1 MAAVLDLLRKRLNSP
16 RTSMFFK
23 VSSSSQLDLRS
34 KSIGA
39 FKQLDGGVHDVA
51 SKLVA
56 ASDVLM
62 QSLNVHQIVN
72 QSKDQESTRD

>member
-1 MAAVLDLLRKRLNSP
+1 
-16 RTSMFFK
+16 MFFK

-34 KSIGA
+34 KSNEKYIGA

-72 QSKDQESTRD
+72 QSKNQENTRD